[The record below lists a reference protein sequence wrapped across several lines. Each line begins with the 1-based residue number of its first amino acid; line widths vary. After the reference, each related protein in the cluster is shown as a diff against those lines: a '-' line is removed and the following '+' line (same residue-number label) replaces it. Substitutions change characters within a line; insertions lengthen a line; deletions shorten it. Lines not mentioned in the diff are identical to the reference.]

1 MKAANKRNKLR
12 QDVLEGNERS
22 EKFFMK
28 LKNFQTKSKDK
39 VIASIHKNIW
49 IEQLSKLLRKE
60 SFNQK

>member
-1 MKAANKRNKLR
+1 
-12 QDVLEGNERS
+12 
-22 EKFFMK
+22 MK

-60 SFNQK
+60 SFNKK

>member
-60 SFNQK
+60 SFN